1 MTAIVEIGSHCP
13 LTDRDAVLSPDGE
26 ERHGK
31 GPEGEETADKS
42 EEDPV
47 IASKGGSTILI
58 H

>member
-42 EEDPV
+42 EADPV
-47 IASKGGSTILI
+47 IASLSEK
-58 H
+58 